1 MRASIFTVVL
11 TLGVVACGGKKE
23 DVKEPVEQE
32 TSAQE
37 ILRLGNLWTNVSP
50 DKGILSPPSK
60 ISLFRIHRKSELRIS
75 ENAIVEKLLIEEE
88 VQLRDGPIVKCST
101 TFEHQVG
108 HRWGRNSGEPAVEI
122 VRPAL
127 NAARKCDGIHPDGP
141 IAEPARRALFVL
153 RSDSLVAVEPKVDQR
168 TYIPGQL

>member
-1 MRASIFTVVL
+1 MRAHVFTIVL
-11 TLGVVACGGKKE
+11 AFSLVGCGGKKE
-23 DVKEPVEQE
+23 EAKQPVEKE

-37 ILRLGNLWTNVSP
+37 ILRLGNLWTNVSS

-60 ISLFRIHRKSELRIS
+60 VSLFRIHRKSELRIS
-75 ENAIVEKLLIEEE
+75 ENVIVEKLTIEEE

-101 TFEHQVG
+101 EFEHQVG
-108 HRWGRNSGEPAVEI
+108 HRWGRNHGEPAVEV

-127 NAARKCDGIHPDGP
+127 SAERKCDGVHPEGP
-141 IAEPARRALFVL
+141 LAEPAQRALFVL
-153 RSDSLVAVEPKVDQR
+153 RSDNLVAIEPLVDQR